1 MFFWFYNGYPRVSF
15 GSRLVFQWFGLGCTA
30 PGYSVSS
37 LWPTQERVAGAAQK
51 CSRRS
56 GAPKS
61 FKMVVFFKLFVRVSG
76 YEALGCSRA
85 LTSVLSSYART
96 EEDIIKGF
104 PGGGGERREERM
116 HLGSRPLCRGWLEQ
130 LRHAPDAPT
139 FIWVW
144 RGGARL
150 EH

>member
-1 MFFWFYNGYPRVSF
+1 MSGLLWESFVLFVFFGFISFYYARAWFFWFYNGYPRVSF

-61 FKMVVFFKLFVRVSG
+61 FKMIAFESFS
-76 YEALGCSRA
+76 
-85 LTSVLSSYART
+85 
-96 EEDIIKGF
+96 
-104 PGGGGERREERM
+104 
-116 HLGSRPLCRGWLEQ
+116 
-130 LRHAPDAPT
+130 
-139 FIWVW
+139 
-144 RGGARL
+144 
-150 EH
+150 